1 MNQEAKIIW
10 RNFFWLPILKDIS
23 GEGLQQKASV
33 PPNQG
38 KMLVGLGKKLNDLN
52 RTFLN
57 RIRR

>member
-10 RNFFWLPILKDIS
+10 RNFFWLPILEDIS

-52 RTFLN
+52 WWKMR
-57 RIRR
+57 